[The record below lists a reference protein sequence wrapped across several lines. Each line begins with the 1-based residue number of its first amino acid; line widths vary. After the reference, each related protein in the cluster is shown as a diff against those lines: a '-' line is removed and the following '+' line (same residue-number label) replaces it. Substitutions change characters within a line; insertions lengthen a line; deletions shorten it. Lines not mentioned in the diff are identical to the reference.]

1 MTDQPK
7 TTSLAEDQVWIPA
20 AKHEQKYTRTI
31 LFIRG
36 QQVDY
41 VSEARG
47 EIDTCRVETFRQWV
61 SKMRSV
67 SV

>member
-1 MTDQPK
+1 MPDNSQ

-36 QQVDY
+36 QQ
-41 VSEARG
+41 
-47 EIDTCRVETFRQWV
+47 DTCRVETFRQWV